1 LSDRLRA
8 KKETVRAETRHQLK
22 EDRFSKATIQAAEK
36 TVHWTVEHQSKLI
49 AAAIAVIAVA
59 AIAVGGWYYLNTQ
72 DEKAS
77 GELSTAVRTFD
88 APVRPAGMPP
98 QPGSESYASLEE
110 RATAARKQFQAIV
123 DKYPHT
129 KTADM
134 ARYFVG
140 LASAQLNDNA
150 AAERNLQETA
160 GSSNKELA
168 ALGKFALASVYRAEK
183 KDPQAVDLYRQ
194 LADKPTT
201 TVSKVTAQ
209 LELAGLYEAQQKLDE
224 AKKIYDQV
232 QKENP
237 STEAASLAQRR
248 AAALK

>member
-1 LSDRLRA
+1 M
-8 KKETVRAETRHQLK
+8 RAETRHQMK
-22 EDRFSKATIQAAEK
+22 QDRFSKATIEAAEK

-49 AAAIAVIAVA
+49 VAAIAVIAVA
-59 AIAVGGWYYLNTQ
+59 AIALGGWYYVNSQ

-77 GELSTAVRTFD
+77 GELSTAVRTFE

-98 QPGSESYASLEE
+98 QPGLDSYASVEE
-110 RATAARKQFQAIV
+110 RATAARKRFQAIV

-134 ARYFVG
+134 AGYFVG
-140 LASAQLNDNA
+140 LASAQLGDNA
-150 AAERNLQETA
+150 TAERNLQATA

-183 KDPQAVDLYRQ
+183 KDPQAIDVYKQ
-194 LADKPTT
+194 LAEKPTI

-209 LELAGLYEAQQKLDE
+209 LEQAELYEAQHKIDE

-248 AAALK
+248 AAAMK